1 MDACLLIN
9 KPENMTSFD
18 VVAKLRKITKEKK
31 IGHTGTLD
39 PNATGLLIVLLGKY
53 TKYLPYCACD
63 YKRYITTFKFGF
75 TTDTKDI
82 WGNVIETKE
91 ITPITKSEFEKVLK
105 TFLGKQKQIP
115 PMYSAIK
122 VNGKKLYELAREN
135 KTVEVKPRDIEI
147 FDIELL
153 DFSDTITISCSVS
166 SGTYIRT
173 LCEDIAK
180 ACNNLG
186 VMTSLQRVSIQN
198 LTLDDACEIDDALNH
213 LNDIRILDVLNS
225 SMPQIEVDEAQV
237 LDIKNGKRITLKCND
252 PLVIL
257 LNNGQVLAAYEHV
270 AKGIYKCKR
279 GLF

>member
-63 YKRYITTFKFGF
+63 YKRYIATFKFGF
-75 TTDTKDI
+75 STDTKDI
-82 WGNVIETKE
+82 WGSVIDTKE
-91 ITPITKSEFEKVLK
+91 ITPITKEEFEKVLK
-105 TFLGKQKQIP
+105 SFLGKQQQVP

-135 KTVEVKPRDIEI
+135 KTVDVKPRDIEI

-173 LCEDIAK
+173 LCEDISK
-180 ACNNLG
+180 ACGNLG
-186 VMTSLQRVSIQN
+186 VMTALQRVSIQN
-198 LTLDDACEIDDALNH
+198 LTLDDACEIDEALKH
-213 LNDIRILDVLNS
+213 LDDISILDVLNS
-225 SMPQIEVDEAQV
+225 SMPQIEVDESQV
-237 LDIKNGKRITLKCND
+237 QDIKNGKRIALKSD
-252 PLVIL
+252 APLVIL
-257 LNNGQVLAAYEHV
+257 INNGQVLAAYEHV
-270 AKGIYKCKR
+270 ANGIYKCKR